1 VIDFPGRMKGF
12 AMRQTQSREKASL
25 LLVLLCPL
33 LAALA
38 AAAQTAP
45 GSPGTPSSYPGA
57 AGGSVTLSPTG
68 GSSSQGTAPG
78 VTTQGPFQGS
88 VPTGQATGTTIGISL
103 KDAFDR
109 ALKYNLG
116 VIESNQNTRAARAEK
131 LHALNAL
138 LPTLYGQLS
147 GSVEQI
153 NLQAQGLRLN
163 TIPGIPIPTLVG
175 PFSVADI
182 RGYLSQRVFN
192 WSDIKNWKS
201 ASLSETAAFY
211 SYKSDRDLV
220 VLVTATAY
228 LQVVADG
235 ANVESNQAQV
245 RTNQAIYQ
253 QNLDQNRQGVV
264 ASIDVLRAKVQLQT
278 QQQQLIAVENQLAI
292 DKLTL
297 ARVIGLPNG
306 QEFQLTDKVPYALLA
321 DVTLEQAL
329 AQAHATR
336 PDYLAAKAQVRAAEL
351 AHQAAVAENYPWVG
365 VNGNYGDI
373 GSPNFAHSHGTFA
386 VAGTLTIPLFLG
398 SQVRADKLQAD
409 SALQDRK
416 AQLADLGGKID
427 DQVRTAFLNLRSS
440 GELVTVAQSNMELAN
455 QTLIQSQDRFTA
467 GVTNSVEVV
476 QSQQTVAA
484 ANQAYIS
491 SLYSYNAAKISLA
504 QAIGVAEQSGLEYL
518 GVK

>member
-1 VIDFPGRMKGF
+1 VIDVPGKMKGF
-12 AMRQTQSREKASL
+12 AMRQTPSREKAIL
-25 LLVLLCPL
+25 FLVLLCPL

-38 AAAQTAP
+38 ATAQTAP
-45 GSPGTPSSYPGA
+45 GNSGSPSSYPSSAGA
-57 AGGSVTLSPTG
+57 GVTLSPTG
-68 GSSSQGTAPG
+68 GPSSPGTAPG

-116 VIESNQNTRAARAEK
+116 VIESNQNTRAARAER
-131 LHALNAL
+131 LHYLNAL
-138 LPTLYGQLS
+138 LPTLYGQLT

-163 TIPGIPIPTLVG
+163 IIPGIPIPTLVG

-182 RGYLSQRVFN
+182 RAYLSQRVFN

-201 ASLSETAAFY
+201 ASQSETAAFY

-235 ANVESNQAQV
+235 ANVESNRAQV

-253 QNLDQNRQGVV
+253 QNLDQNREGVV

-306 QEFQLTDKVPYALLA
+306 QDFQLTDKVPYALLA

-351 AHQAAVAENYPWVG
+351 AHQAAAAENYPSIG
-365 VNGNYGDI
+365 INANYGDI
-373 GSPNFAHSHGTFA
+373 GSPNFGRSHGTFA
-386 VAGTLTIPLFLG
+386 VAGTVTIPLFLG

-409 SALQDRK
+409 SVLENRK

-427 DQVRTAFLNLRSS
+427 DQVRTALLNLHSS
-440 GELVTVAQSNMELAN
+440 SELVTVAQSNIELAN
-455 QTLIQSQDRFTA
+455 QTLTQAQDRFTA
-467 GVTNSVEVV
+467 GVTNTVEVV
-476 QSQQTVAA
+476 QAQQTVAV

-491 SLYSYNAAKISLA
+491 SLYSYNAAKIALA